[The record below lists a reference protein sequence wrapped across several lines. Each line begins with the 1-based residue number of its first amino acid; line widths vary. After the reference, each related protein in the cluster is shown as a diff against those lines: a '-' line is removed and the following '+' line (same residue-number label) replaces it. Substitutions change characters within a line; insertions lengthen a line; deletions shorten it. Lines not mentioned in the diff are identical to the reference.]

1 MPDVALARPGP
12 ATFCRLDVLSLVLRS
27 RGSGSNPT
35 AQCWFAVL
43 LVPTSGVT
51 GAAVRARSVTG
62 AIQRLAHEAFK
73 RAAEE
78 TAGRSTM
85 GGKGFMRADR
95 GADRIPARLSHA
107 GGGPSTKG
115 ST

>member
-1 MPDVALARPGP
+1 MLDVALARLGP
-12 ATFCRLDVLSLVLRS
+12 ATFCRLDALSLVLRS

-62 AIQRLAHEAFK
+62 GIQRLAHEPFRWRPTVLEMAL
-73 RAAEE
+73 RRYRRTGCGCAWHQGDSCSTAESW
-78 TAGRSTM
+78 A
-85 GGKGFMRADR
+85 K
-95 GADRIPARLSHA
+95 LS
-107 GGGPSTKG
+107 
-115 ST
+115 